1 MSGADHGL
9 TPHSTIA
16 SKVTHKTLTLY
27 LSIYLLILVLL
38 ILMLSPSFFNIAH
51 KHAAAT
57 LSMVCDEISN
67 TQETLDKY
75 MDTLYYYPM
84 LEEYLLPEGDYRD
97 PVTTALISSELST
110 FAASHPLILEASIE
124 DSGGNYINSHYY
136 RNVVSQGLME
146 GNSHYRNLFE
156 YSSGSY
162 YYYIPPDIFR
172 TEDDTYQ
179 YHVLSLSKKM
189 YFQQKPFVVTA
200 YYNLNTAFRHIR
212 ALAGDTLD
220 DFVILDKYNEAVYDD
235 GPSWMDSPEELAESL
250 GLKQISGS
258 RKTLTGVYYYIKNPT
273 TGWVMISYA
282 SYTVLLSNLFTVI
295 LIITVL
301 YAISPLLYAMLLKP
315 TTAGLLAPLVKL
327 HDAMKTYR
335 AGDCVTL
342 ELKTGDE
349 IQELARQFNEM
360 AEKINGQIDDIRRQ
374 EHENSVVNYKLLATQ
389 VDPHFIYNTMNIINI
404 LARKG
409 DTEAITE
416 INSALICILRER
428 LNSKLSITDTIAN
441 ELETLRQ
448 YELIMDYRYENRVHT
463 FHEVDSSLSDRKIP
477 KNILQPLVENAFY
490 HGFGSGRFLK
500 EGHIDITIYSVEEDI
515 VIEVSDDG
523 AGMSRERLEMLMNR
537 SYRIYDDQKPHIGLD
552 NIRQRLDYIYRGMAQ
567 FDIQSTEGYGTTI
580 SITVP
585 SDTALNEEAH

>member
-1 MSGADHGL
+1 M
-9 TPHSTIA
+9 
-16 SKVTHKTLTLY
+16 
-27 LSIYLLILVLL
+27 
-38 ILMLSPSFFNIAH
+38 
-51 KHAAAT
+51 
-57 LSMVCDEISN
+57 
-67 TQETLDKY
+67 
-75 MDTLYYYPM
+75 
-84 LEEYLLPEGDYRD
+84 
-97 PVTTALISSELST
+97 
-110 FAASHPLILEASIE
+110 
-124 DSGGNYINSHYY
+124 
-136 RNVVSQGLME
+136 
-146 GNSHYRNLFE
+146 
-156 YSSGSY
+156 
-162 YYYIPPDIFR
+162 
-172 TEDDTYQ
+172 
-179 YHVLSLSKKM
+179 
-189 YFQQKPFVVTA
+189 
-200 YYNLNTAFRHIR
+200 
-212 ALAGDTLD
+212 
-220 DFVILDKYNEAVYDD
+220 
-235 GPSWMDSPEELAESL
+235 
-250 GLKQISGS
+250 
-258 RKTLTGVYYYIKNPT
+258 
-273 TGWVMISYA
+273 
-282 SYTVLLSNLFTVI
+282 
-295 LIITVL
+295 
-301 YAISPLLYAMLLKP
+301 
-315 TTAGLLAPLVKL
+315 
-327 HDAMKTYR
+327 
-335 AGDCVTL
+335 
-342 ELKTGDE
+342 
-349 IQELARQFNEM
+349 
-360 AEKINGQIDDIRRQ
+360 
-374 EHENSVVNYKLLATQ
+374 
-389 VDPHFIYNTMNIINI
+389 DPHFIYNTMNIINI